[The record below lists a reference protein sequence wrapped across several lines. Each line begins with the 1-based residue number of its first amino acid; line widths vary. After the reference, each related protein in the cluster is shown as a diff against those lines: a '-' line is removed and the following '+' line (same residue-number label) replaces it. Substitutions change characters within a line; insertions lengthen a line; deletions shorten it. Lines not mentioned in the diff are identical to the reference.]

1 MGFSQRWINW
11 LSILLSSTSTQILL
25 NGASGGRICHA
36 WGLCQGDP
44 LLPLLFV
51 MAMDVLNAMFS
62 KADVSGLLTP
72 LMERAMKFRLFLY
85 VDDLVI
91 FLAPVQQDARVVC
104 AVLELFT
111 LSSVLCTNISKCML
125 TPIRCSDEE
134 IALVQQIFPC

>member
-1 MGFSQRWINW
+1 
-11 LSILLSSTSTQILL
+11 
-25 NGASGGRICHA
+25 
-36 WGLCQGDP
+36 
-44 LLPLLFV
+44 

-72 LMERAMKFRLFLY
+72 LMARAMKFKLFLY

-104 AVLELFT
+104 AMLELFT